1 MVKSPT
7 IAAFAL
13 LAAIAGSASAQEQP
27 STQSSSQQQ
36 CPIDTTKDANTG
48 QPHNGVSVCYDNHSA
63 SIGVST
69 NSKEIE
75 HFLKYPIGQSDKSV
89 AKRTGNAVHNF
100 FHHL

>member
-1 MVKSPT
+1 MTKTKTS
-7 IAAFAL
+7 IFAALAMMAAFAT
-13 LAAIAGSASAQEQP
+13 SASARESPP
-27 STQSSSQQQ
+27 SAQQH

-48 QPHNGVSVCYDNHSA
+48 SPRNGVSVCYDDHSA
-63 SIGVST
+63 SVGVST

-89 AKRTGNAVHNF
+89 AKQVGNAVHNF